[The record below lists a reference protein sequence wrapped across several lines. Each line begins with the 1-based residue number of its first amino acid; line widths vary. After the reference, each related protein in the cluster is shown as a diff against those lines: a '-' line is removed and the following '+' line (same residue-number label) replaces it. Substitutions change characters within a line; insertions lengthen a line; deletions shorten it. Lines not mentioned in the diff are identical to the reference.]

1 MSHDVHRPVIQD
13 VNGHYIKRA
22 VVGGIATTVTFDP
35 NHARVLQENEDI
47 RNGQLVKQKADM
59 HWALSMTPMQYDK
72 IKKKYPDIGSDDNEI
87 QTKAWKKYIA
97 SSESK
102 PYRVT

>member
-1 MSHDVHRPVIQD
+1 MGHDVHRPIIQD

-22 VVGGIATTVTFDP
+22 VVGDVATTVTFDP
-35 NHARVLQENEDI
+35 NHKRVLEENQAI
-47 RNGQLVKQKADM
+47 RNGGLVENKADM
-59 HWALSMTPMQYDK
+59 HWALSMTPMQFDK
-72 IKKKYPDIGSDDNEI
+72 IKKKYPDVASEDNEI
-87 QTKAWKKYIA
+87 QTKAWKKFIR

>member
-1 MSHDVHRPVIQD
+1 MGRDVERPVIQD
-13 VNGHYIKRA
+13 INGHYIKRA
-22 VVGGIATTVTFDP
+22 VVGDVATTVTFDP
-35 NHARVLQENEDI
+35 NHMRVLDENRKI
-47 RNGQLVKQKADM
+47 RNSNLVKQKADM

-72 IKKKYPDIGSDDNEI
+72 IKKKYPDVASEDNEI
-87 QTKAWKKYIA
+87 QTKAWKKFIA